1 MGRTEGQGSK
11 MGRTEITTIQEIELE
26 QLKVLLEIKK
36 CEARLFEI
44 IIEEMKNK
52 DTSSFIRNICSI
64 RNDVFIS
71 DKEGRRRIVPLLMDG
86 WEYPLLSD
94 SV

>member
-1 MGRTEGQGSK
+1 

-44 IIEEMKNK
+44 IIEEMNMK
-52 DTSSFIRNICSI
+52 DTSSFIRNTVQSEMMLHG
-64 RNDVFIS
+64 N
-71 DKEGRRRIVPLLMDG
+71 GR
-86 WEYPLLSD
+86 LSPCEA
-94 SV
+94 